1 MGRPIRRA
9 VVGAAIAAIA
19 VTGLSFTA
27 SAQMQ
32 ERTLRVGI
40 NSVPPDLGNL
50 FKAIGSPASYTFSAI
65 FDSLTFVGDPRGPQP
80 SLASA
85 WKNVD
90 DTTWRFQI
98 RSGIKFANGEPFNA
112 DAVVATV
119 NWLLSDDGKKF
130 GNRAGFELKNMAGA
144 TRGHRRAPFDVWEA
158 VNWIE

>member
-1 MGRPIRRA
+1 MEIKFARKSRLSKTFGRPFRRA
-9 VVGAAIAAIA
+9 VVGAAITAIAAIA
-19 VTGLSFTA
+19 VTGLTFSA

-32 ERTLRVGI
+32 GRTLRVGI
-40 NSVPPDLGNL
+40 NSVPPDLGNP

-65 FDSLTFVGDPRGPQP
+65 FDSLTFVGDPSGPQP

-119 NWLLSDDGKKF
+119 N
-130 GNRAGFELKNMAGA
+130 
-144 TRGHRRAPFDVWEA
+144 
-158 VNWIE
+158 